1 MTDPNGRLFALLAAF
16 IQLIAALLDY
26 LAGD

>member
-1 MTDPNGRLFALLAAF
+1 MTEHDARLFALLAAF
-16 IQLIAALLDY
+16 IQLIATLLDY